1 MISALK
7 VGFVALIGAAA
18 LCPLYES
25 DQAVAATAALTVA
38 MSDTA
43 TARLH
48 ISGMTCGTCPT
59 TARVALKRV
68 PGVFN
73 AKVTLADSLGVVQ
86 YDPSR
91 VSAKQIAEQLTKM
104 TGYGAIVLSDSIERG
119 AAARRG

>member
-1 MISALK
+1 MIPVLK

-18 LCPLYES
+18 LCPLCES
-25 DQAVAATAALTVA
+25 DQAVAAPSAVPVA
-38 MSDTA
+38 SDTA

-68 PGVFN
+68 PGVFS

-104 TGYGAIVLSDSIERG
+104 TGYGTVVLSDTKERG